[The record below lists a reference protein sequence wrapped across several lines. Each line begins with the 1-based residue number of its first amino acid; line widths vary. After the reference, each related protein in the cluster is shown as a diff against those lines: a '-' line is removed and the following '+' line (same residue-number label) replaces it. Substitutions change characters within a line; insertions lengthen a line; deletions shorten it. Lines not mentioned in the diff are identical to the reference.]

1 MDKNILSTLEER
13 ISSFSK
19 GQKRIARYI
28 LSDLKKAAFM
38 TAYALGKETEVSES
52 TVVRFATELGYDGFP
67 QMQKALQDA
76 LVGRFCDGNAGN
88 FPATIQKEAV
98 TKAGHAI
105 SSARRIYLIAQGA
118 EKLLAD
124 YMGSCLEKTFADVH
138 ILSVNSGKLRH
149 IGAEDVAVVFSFP
162 PYVQVVTEMA
172 AHCRNTG
179 AKVVGITN
187 GENAPIYTDCD
198 HCLFANADN
207 KPYGLSLLK
216 PMTLVEE
223 LLAAVICGKDGGANE
238 I

>member
-1 MDKNILSTLEER
+1 MKQDLLKSIEER
-13 ISSFSK
+13 MSTFSK

-28 LSDLKKAAFM
+28 LSDLPKAAFL
-38 TAYALGKETEVSES
+38 TAAAFGKETEVSES

-76 LVGRFCDGNAGN
+76 LVGRFCDGNTSN
-88 FPATIQKEAV
+88 SPATIQKEAV

-138 ILSVNSGKLRH
+138 ILSTNSGKLCH
-149 IGAEDVAVVFSFP
+149 IGAEDAAVVFSFP
-162 PYVQVVTEMA
+162 PYDPVVAEMA
-172 AHCRNTG
+172 AHSRNAG

-187 GENAPIYTDCD
+187 GENAPICADCD
-198 HCLFANADN
+198 HCFFANADN

>member
-1 MDKNILSTLEER
+1 MNKNILSILEER

-76 LVGRFCDGNAGN
+76 LVGRFCDGNTGN
-88 FPATIQKEAV
+88 SPATVQKEAV

-105 SSARRIYLIAQGA
+105 SSARRIYLIAQGT
-118 EKLLAD
+118 EKMLAD

-138 ILSVNSGKLRH
+138 ILSADSGKLRH

>member
-19 GQKRIARYI
+19 GQRRIARYI

-76 LVGRFCDGNAGN
+76 LVGRFCDGNTGN
-88 FPATIQKEAV
+88 SPATVQKEAV
-98 TKAGHAI
+98 AEAAQAV

-124 YMGSCLEKTFADVH
+124 YVGSCLEKTFADVH
-138 ILSVNSGKLRH
+138 ILSADSGKLRH

-162 PYVQVVTEMA
+162 PYDPLVTEMA
-172 AHCRNTG
+172 AHCRKAG

-187 GENAPIYTDCD
+187 SENAPIYANCD
-198 HCLFANADN
+198 HCLFAKADH
-207 KPYGLSLLK
+207 KPYGLSFIK
-216 PMTLVEE
+216 PMALAEE
-223 LLAAVICGKDGGANE
+223 LLDAVISGKDGSANE

>member
-1 MDKNILSTLEER
+1 MDKNILSILEER
-13 ISSFSK
+13 ISYFSK

-28 LSDLKKAAFM
+28 LSDLSKAAFL
-38 TAYALGKETEVSES
+38 TAAAFGKETEVSES

-76 LVGRFCDGNAGN
+76 LVGRFCDGNTGN
-88 FPATIQKEAV
+88 SPATVQKEAV

-124 YMGSCLEKTFADVH
+124 SMGSCLEKTFADVH

-149 IGAEDVAVVFSFP
+149 IGAEDAAIVFSFP
-162 PYVQVVTEMA
+162 PYDPVVAEMA
-172 AHCRNTG
+172 AHSRNAG

-198 HCLFANADN
+198 HCLFANADH

>member
-1 MDKNILSTLEER
+1 
-13 ISSFSK
+13 
-19 GQKRIARYI
+19 
-28 LSDLKKAAFM
+28 M
-38 TAYALGKETEVSES
+38 TAAKLGGTVNVSES

-76 LVGRFCDGNAGN
+76 LVGRFYDGNTDNAS
-88 FPATIQKEAV
+88 ATLQKEAV
-98 TKAGHAI
+98 VKAAQAV
-105 SSARRIYLIAQGA
+105 SSAHRIYLIAQGA

-124 YMGSCLEKTFADVH
+124 YMGSCLERTFADVH

-162 PYVQVVTEMA
+162 PYDPVVAEMA
-172 AHCRNTG
+172 AHSRNAG
-179 AKVVGITN
+179 AKVVGIAN
-187 GENAPIYTDCD
+187 SENAPIYTDCD

>member
-1 MDKNILSTLEER
+1 MNKNILSILEER

-28 LSDLKKAAFM
+28 LSDLPKAAFL
-38 TAYALGKETEVSES
+38 TAAAFGKETEVSES

-76 LVGRFCDGNAGN
+76 LVGRFCDGNTGN
-88 FPATIQKEAV
+88 SPATVQKEAV

-105 SSARRIYLIAQGA
+105 SSARRIYLIAQGT
-118 EKLLAD
+118 EKMLAD

-198 HCLFANADN
+198 HCLFANVDN

-238 I
+238 T